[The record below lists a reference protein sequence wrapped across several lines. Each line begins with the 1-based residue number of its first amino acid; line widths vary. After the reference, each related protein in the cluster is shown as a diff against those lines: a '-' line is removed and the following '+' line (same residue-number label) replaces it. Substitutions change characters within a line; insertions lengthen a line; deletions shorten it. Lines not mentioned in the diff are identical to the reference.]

1 MNFYELIILHHF
13 NYKFKVYCLYFL
25 KIVIFAPTLTVMKG
39 PKDFKNIQEIRD
51 SIDEIDFR
59 ILKLFGDRNRCVEE
73 IVNFKKDKAGVI
85 AKKRQ
90 VELLALRRKWA
101 EDFNLNPDLF
111 EKIFKMLIKNNIQK
125 EMEMLEQYECN
136 NVKSFK
142 TPQKNV

>member
-1 MNFYELIILHHF
+1 
-13 NYKFKVYCLYFL
+13 
-25 KIVIFAPTLTVMKG
+25 MKD

-73 IVNFKKDKAGVI
+73 IVNFKTDKAGVI

-90 VELLALRRKWA
+90 GELLALRRKWA

-111 EKIFKMLIKNNIQK
+111 EKIFKMLINSNIQK
-125 EMEMLEQYECN
+125 ELEMLEQHECN
-136 NVKSFK
+136 NVKSFN
-142 TPQKNV
+142 TPQRNV